1 MHKVLKNF
9 ALWGVEME
17 LCGAVFMTDREQTIE
32 EVLWGSQ
39 MLKNKY
45 GSIWNGFRGRRLD
58 EVFPLHGQH
67 SGQFMFQMEAFSFQ
81 RLAVEQ
87 TFLCLVCVGRNVQDL
102 YEQAFENFP
111 QGVQI
116 YDQDGHILYI
126 NENSRRISAL
136 PPLSELR
143 GRHLLDVWDLKTDV
157 STTLSCLREQA
168 PIRDRIDTFL
178 DANKGNITTIN
189 TAYPVMKDNE
199 LLGAALFEMDMGI
212 AQQQQEY
219 FKSVER
225 NLKSY
230 AEQVPEEQ
238 LSGYNFDCIVGDSER
253 MRNAKE
259 LAKRFAQ
266 QDCNVLLVGETG
278 TGKEMFAQSIHRAS
292 PRRDKPFVAI
302 NCAAVPEPL
311 IESMLF
317 GTKKGAF
324 TGSEDKEGLFEEA
337 NGGTL
342 FLDEVNSMSLAM
354 QSKLLRVVQEGI
366 FRRIG
371 SNKDFHTDVR
381 ILSSCNEDPFKMLEN
396 YTMRRDF
403 FYRLS
408 TVQVQIPPLRER
420 PEDIQE
426 LVDFYLERKRA
437 KYAKRID
444 YIAPGVMDIFRAYHW
459 PGNVRELF
467 HVLEY
472 ILNVTDGGVIT
483 ERALPAYL
491 LSSAPAE
498 ATKRESTVR
507 GLPSEQELS
516 SATLEELMGEYES
529 QILERVLEHYGG
541 NISRAA
547 RSLGISRQSL
557 GYRIKKYGIIV

>member
-1 MHKVLKNF
+1 MDKNQSI
-9 ALWGVEME
+9 
-17 LCGAVFMTDREQTIE
+17 TQ
-32 EVLWGSQ
+32 VLWGSQ
-39 MLKNKY
+39 MLQNKY
-45 GSIWNGFRGRRLD
+45 GSIWNRFVGRHLD
-58 EVFPLHGQH
+58 DVFSLHGRN
-67 SGQFMFQMEAFSFQ
+67 SGQFVFQMEAFSFQ
-81 RLAVEQ
+81 RLAVDQ
-87 TFLCLVCVGRNVQDL
+87 TFLCLVCVGRNIQEL
-102 YEQAFENFP
+102 YEQAFEHLS
-111 QGVQI
+111 QGIQI

-136 PPLSELR
+136 PPKSELL

-157 STTLSCLREQA
+157 STTLSCLREQT

-189 TAYPVMKDNE
+189 TAYPIVKDDE
-199 LLGAALFEMDMGI
+199 LLGAALFEMDLSI
-212 AQQQQEY
+212 NQKQQEY
-219 FKSVER
+219 FRFVEE
-225 NLKSY
+225 NLKNY
-230 AEQVPEEQ
+230 AKRVPEEQ
-238 LSGYNFDCIVGDSER
+238 MSGYNFDCIVGGSER
-253 MRNAKE
+253 MTEAKE
-259 LAKRFAQ
+259 LAKRFAK
-266 QDCNVLLVGETG
+266 QDCNILLVGETG

-324 TGSEDKEGLFEEA
+324 TGSEDKEGIFEEA

-381 ILSSCNEDPFKMLEN
+381 IISSCNEDPFEMLEN

-420 PEDIQE
+420 PEDIRQ

-444 YIAPGVMDIFRAYHW
+444 YIAPGVMDIFRSYRW

-483 ERALPAYL
+483 EKSLPTYL
-491 LSSAPAE
+491 LSSAPVEKKEKQE
-498 ATKRESTVR
+498 AAFGTM
-507 GLPSEQELS
+507 PSEKDLS
-516 SATLEELMGEYES
+516 STTLEELMGEYES
-529 QILERVLEHYGG
+529 QILERVLDHYGG
-541 NISRAA
+541 NISRSAQ
-547 RSLGISRQSL
+547 SLGISRQSL
-557 GYRIKKYGIIV
+557 SYRIKKYGIIV